1 MTPPVVKTYVFD
13 ASALFHFVA
22 ADRLDS
28 LGSLMPSDAR
38 SVTTRA
44 VQEELLAKEAE
55 VPLVRLITS
64 AGWLE
69 QVPVDGLEDLWALST
84 WVQRIGA
91 DYCRGMSSRQNRA
104 GRRIRSDR
112 HREINRRPVSLRR
125 KRLRL
130 LGGQERSRAG
140 SAATRSKFTAR
151 HRS

>member
-91 DYCRGMSSRQNRA
+91 DQHHRGEATVLAYAEGHSAIAIVDDKDARLMGSSA
-104 GRRIRSDR
+104 GLEV
-112 HREINRRPVSLRR
+112 HGSLW
-125 KRLRL
+125 LIV
-130 LGGQERSRAG
+130 EAC
-140 SAATRSKFTAR
+140 R